1 MTMLNA
7 CPEAEFWAFEVARSW
22 ITESMQGNVKKQ
34 AGAELC
40 QAKES
45 YAKNAIHLG
54 NLNDV
59 DSMRKIRVLKNKKK
73 TKGWI

>member
-59 DSMRKIRVLKNKKK
+59 DSMQKIRWTL
-73 TKGWI
+73 GEC

>member
-40 QAKES
+40 QAK
-45 YAKNAIHLG
+45 
-54 NLNDV
+54 
-59 DSMRKIRVLKNKKK
+59 DS
-73 TKGWI
+73 